1 MDQADLALLHEQFND
16 YFIVEQ
22 QINLNVKPFENNL
35 PDETTFEALIPT
47 PFKMVSELA
56 ALDQSALKSLNRIG
70 EFADELASYLR
81 AQAKKIDMMMGYLL
95 VQQDDQQHRR
105 RSHSFGG
112 SALCF
117 FNATPYEAGTLLEVK
132 MFLDHGEG
140 AVFCLVT
147 VLDSLQQD
155 DQYLVRTSYRR
166 LREIDRELIVRASLH
181 EQSRQLKRKAELRM
195 QQGNR

>member
-22 QINLNVKPFENNL
+22 QINLNVKPFVNNL

-95 VQQDDQQHRR
+95 VQQDDQQHRC

-155 DQYLVRTSYRR
+155 DQYLVRTTYRR